1 MAYPKFDRWLYFN
14 TADSDNN
21 TIAFR
26 STHLYAV
33 TVPSTTTVK
42 LHFKH
47 NGINNDDSAAL
58 GGDASTN
65 DFATVILT
73 VTSGKA
79 LEVVKEIWATAK
91 GLRPPLVRVIADD
104 ANSEYI
110 DNVTACD
117 AITRLV

>member
-26 STHLYAV
+26 STHLYAI
-33 TVPSTTTVK
+33 TVPSTTSVK

-47 NGINNDDSAAL
+47 NGINKDDGIAQ
-58 GGDASTN
+58 GGVASTN

-73 VTSGKA
+73 VTSGKV
-79 LEVVKEIWATAK
+79 LDVVKEIWATAK
-91 GLRPPLVRVIADD
+91 GLRSPLIRTIADD
-104 ANSEYI
+104 ANSKYI
-110 DNVTACD
+110 EHVTACD
-117 AITRLV
+117 AITRIV

>member
-21 TIAFR
+21 TIALR

-33 TVPSTTTVK
+33 TVPNTTSVK

-47 NGINNDDSAAL
+47 NGLNLDD
-58 GGDASTN
+58 GTTKVASTN
-65 DFATVILT
+65 DFATVVLT
-73 VTSGKA
+73 VTSGKT
-79 LEVVKEIWATAK
+79 LDVVKEIWDTAK
-91 GLRPPLVRVIADD
+91 GLRPPLFRVIADD

-110 DNVTACD
+110 DHVTACGD
-117 AITRLV
+117 ITVNV

>member
-21 TIAFR
+21 TIALR

-47 NGINNDDSAAL
+47 NGINKDDLAAL
-58 GGDASTN
+58 GGVASTN

-73 VTSGKA
+73 VTAGKT
-79 LEVVKEIWATAK
+79 LDVVKEIWATAK

-117 AITRLV
+117 AIARLV